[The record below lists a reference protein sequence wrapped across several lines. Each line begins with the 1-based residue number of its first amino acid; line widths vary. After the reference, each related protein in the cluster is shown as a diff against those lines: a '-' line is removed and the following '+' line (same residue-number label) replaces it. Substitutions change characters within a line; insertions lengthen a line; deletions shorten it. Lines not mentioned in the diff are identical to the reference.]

1 MRIMSEWLKAY
12 GGWVLLAAGAVLIG
26 IGILRGEHLT
36 VLAKAIRVCLE
47 CIGLG

>member
-1 MRIMSEWLKAY
+1 MRGMDWLKAY
-12 GGWVLLAAGAVLIG
+12 GGWVFLAVGAAFLG
-26 IGILRGEHLT
+26 IGILRGEHLM